1 MGFFDSLPREL
12 YEAAEIDGFSEIRM
26 FFQITLALSKPILA
40 VVALGAFTSAYTMFL
55 YALIVC
61 PRPDMWLL
69 SVWLFQ
75 FQQQANSSTVFA
87 SILIAAIPTL
97 VMFLLCQ
104 NIIMRGIVI
113 PTEK

>member
-1 MGFFDSLPREL
+1 L
-12 YEAAEIDGFSEIRM
+12 YEAAEIDGFSEMRM

-40 VVALGAFTSAYTMFL
+40 VVALGAFTAAYTMFL

-75 FQQQANSSTVFA
+75 FQQQSNSSTVFA

-97 VMFLLCQ
+97 VVFLLCQ